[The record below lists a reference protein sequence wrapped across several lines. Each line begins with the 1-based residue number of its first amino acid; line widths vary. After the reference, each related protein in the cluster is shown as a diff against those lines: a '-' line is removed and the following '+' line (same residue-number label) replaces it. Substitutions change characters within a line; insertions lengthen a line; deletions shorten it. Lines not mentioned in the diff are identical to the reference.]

1 MLVLDSC
8 WVSGGRVDFTQHL
21 FIWQLNVSNMVQ
33 MMMMMMMLFTFTQLY
48 SILQYL
54 FVPWVLFFF
63 LFSFSLYI
71 QTEEIKNDFVFLNRR
86 FVLSPSFWII
96 SCPTVKYIHHNNPK
110 VPTRNISARHCDR
123 LWLVFSGS
131 WKSGVRGQSS
141 HLLHVTDNWYKLN
154 CPPQRMSTCN
164 PVIRQQPQP
173 KTSSIAFNLHGLARK
188 TYICGYKDVT
198 DVHLPCARWP
208 RQVHRGSSAPMSR
221 HWTTSCLLC
230 SYQAE

>member
-71 QTEEIKNDFVFLNRR
+71 QTEEIKNFVFLNRR
-86 FVLSPSFWII
+86 FVLSSSFWII

-110 VPTRNISARHCDR
+110 VPTRNISARHCGSCSVKAES
-123 LWLVFSGS
+123 LAYEGSLHIFCMSLTIGTNLTVLHKEWAHVIPSSGNNRS
-131 WKSGVRGQSS
+131 LKP
-141 HLLHVTDNWYKLN
+141 LL
-154 CPPQRMSTCN
+154 
-164 PVIRQQPQP
+164 
-173 KTSSIAFNLHGLARK
+173 
-188 TYICGYKDVT
+188 
-198 DVHLPCARWP
+198 
-208 RQVHRGSSAPMSR
+208 
-221 HWTTSCLLC
+221 
-230 SYQAE
+230 